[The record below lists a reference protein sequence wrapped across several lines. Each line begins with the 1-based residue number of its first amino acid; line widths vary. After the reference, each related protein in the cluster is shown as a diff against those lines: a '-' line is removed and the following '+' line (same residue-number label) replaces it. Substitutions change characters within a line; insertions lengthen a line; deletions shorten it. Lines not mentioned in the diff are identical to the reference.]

1 MARACY
7 ESSKDK
13 LEIHIK
19 YVKNKNHREI
29 KFKGTG
35 KWKNF
40 KNEL

>member
-1 MARACY
+1 MKVP
-7 ESSKDK
+7 KDK

-35 KWKNF
+35 KWKKF
-40 KNEL
+40 